1 VFRCISL
8 AATARVF
15 RPKTALHI
23 KYTTV
28 RIGGYTFLL
37 GRHELSFVLQ
47 ILIQGA
53 RFYFKRVQTECSAT
67 QYLRSPK
74 FEELS

>member
-1 VFRCISL
+1 
-8 AATARVF
+8 VF
-15 RPKTALHI
+15 RPKAVLHI

-37 GRHELSFVLQ
+37 GRHELQFILQ
-47 ILIQGA
+47 ILIQRA
-53 RFYFKRVQTECSAT
+53 RFYFKRLQTECSAT
-67 QYLRSPK
+67 QYLPSPK